1 MKVHDGGSVNWQPG
15 RNQGVRKESADV
27 PKESFVSGGNDWT
40 PVKPNMTAAVSNKPS
55 AFRNFTGAM
64 TLALGLALTLGA
76 TGCASVATAQAAE
89 KTPIVQTQTKPAQSD
104 TAGKP
109 SSSYQIGKGLHEI
122 GKGTKE
128 AAQPAIDKGK
138 EVGKEIGKTG
148 KEVGK
153 EIGKAGKNF
162 GLGVAKEAKSFWK
175 GLTGKE

>member
-1 MKVHDGGSVNWQPG
+1 M
-15 RNQGVRKESADV
+15 
-27 PKESFVSGGNDWT
+27 PKETFVSGGNDWA
-40 PVKPNMTAAVSNKPS
+40 PVKPNVTAAVSHKPS
-55 AFRNFTGAM
+55 ALRNFTGAM

-89 KTPIVQTQTKPAQSD
+89 KTPIVQTQTRPAQQDS
-104 TAGKP
+104 TKA
-109 SSSYQIGKGLHEI
+109 SASYQIGKGLHEI

-128 AAQPAIDKGK
+128 AARPALDK
-138 EVGKEIGKTG
+138 G

-153 EIGKAGKNF
+153 EIGKAGKEVGQEIGKAGKKF

>member
-15 RNQGVRKESADV
+15 KNQGVRRESSDL
-27 PKESFVSGGNDWT
+27 PKESFVSSGNDWA
-40 PVKPNMTAAVSNKPS
+40 PVKPNVTAAVNNQPS

-89 KTPIVQTQTKPAQSD
+89 KTPIVQTQTKQAQKD
-104 TAGKP
+104 TAKP
-109 SSSYQIGKGLHEI
+109 SASYQIGKGLHEI

-128 AAQPAIDKGK
+128 AAQPALEKGK
-138 EVGKEIGKTG
+138 EVGKEIGKAG
-148 KEVGK
+148 KEVGQ